1 MTVVLPKKRASGQK
15 AQNFTLNATQAADM
29 EVFLNETPK
38 GEVVMTLPNGTTQ
51 IQGSDFAVDGNR
63 VYWGGLALE
72 TILDEGDKLV
82 ILF

>member
-15 AQNFTLNATQAADM
+15 AENFTLNATQAADM
-29 EVFLNETPK
+29 ELFLSETPK

-51 IQGSDFAVDGNR
+51 IKGSDFDVDGNR